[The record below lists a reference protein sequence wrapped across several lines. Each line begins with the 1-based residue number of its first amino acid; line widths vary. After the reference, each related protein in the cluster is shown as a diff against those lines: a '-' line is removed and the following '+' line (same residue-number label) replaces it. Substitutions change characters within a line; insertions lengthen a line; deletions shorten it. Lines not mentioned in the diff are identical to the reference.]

1 VLKKLQTNTKTK
13 RIQALQEYLEIE
25 RAINF
30 FAISLIDQ
38 TTVEEVLW
46 DVAKNCIARL
56 RFIDCVIYQ
65 VDEKRNVLI
74 QKAAHGPKNPAG
86 HHIFQPIEI
95 PIGIGIVGSVA
106 LKGKGEIIKDT
117 SKDKRYI
124 VDDEVRYS
132 EITIPIICEN
142 KVIGV
147 IDAEHPEKNFFK
159 PKHLKILKVI
169 ASLCAQKIRKIEIE
183 QAYQHSERQLIETQ
197 KRMAEAKLVSLRMQ
211 MNPHFIFN
219 SLSAIH
225 HFILQQDT
233 ELASKLLTKFS
244 RLLRQVL
251 ENAKNEWISLKNEL
265 QALQLYVE
273 LEQIRCSS
281 KFTWQIQVSENIN
294 EEKILL
300 PPFIIQPY
308 VENAIW
314 HGLLPADK
322 DSLCLQ
328 VTCRQEN
335 DTFKL
340 IVSDNGIG
348 RKGSVRT
355 QTQALIEHKSY
366 GMKIIRERLQL
377 INELYGVNAKV
388 QINDL
393 YDDSKNVAGTMVT
406 FTLKVKYV

>member
-1 VLKKLQTNTKTK
+1 VLKKLQTNNKTK
-13 RIQALQEYLEIE
+13 QIQALQEYLEIE

-322 DSLCLQ
+322 DR
-328 VTCRQEN
+328 VPY
-335 DTFKL
+335 
-340 IVSDNGIG
+340 V
-348 RKGSVRT
+348 
-355 QTQALIEHKSY
+355 
-366 GMKIIRERLQL
+366 
-377 INELYGVNAKV
+377 
-388 QINDL
+388 
-393 YDDSKNVAGTMVT
+393 
-406 FTLKVKYV
+406 LKHRR